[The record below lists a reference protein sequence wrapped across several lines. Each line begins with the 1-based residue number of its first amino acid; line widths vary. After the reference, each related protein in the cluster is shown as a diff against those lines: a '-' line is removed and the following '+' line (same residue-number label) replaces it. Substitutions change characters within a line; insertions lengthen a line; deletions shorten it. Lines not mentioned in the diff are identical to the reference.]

1 MDSRDIEKRSNL
13 ERDLAI
19 LLDNYLLLT
28 TRETSNLTKEIV
40 NIMYSPKEEVNG

>member
-1 MDSRDIEKRSNL
+1 MDSRNVEKRSNL

-28 TRETSNLTKEIV
+28 TMENSNLTKEIV
-40 NIMYSPKEEVNG
+40 NIMYGPKEEVNG

>member
-28 TRETSNLTKEIV
+28 TRENSNLTKEIV